1 MRDLVILG
9 STGSIGV
16 QALELVAANPSAF
29 NVVAISAFGSN
40 PEQIIEQ
47 ARTFKVQ
54 VVGVVKNAEV
64 IRQALPG
71 VTVIDGPN
79 AATEIAAITCE
90 VVLNGITGS
99 IGLGPTL
106 AALEVGNKLALA
118 NKESLV
124 AAGELVMSRAAENQ
138 LIPVDSEHSAIWQS
152 ALAGKKSE
160 ISKLVLTA
168 SGGPFRN
175 RGDLTDV
182 SIEEALAHPTWSMG
196 QVVTIN
202 SATLMNK
209 SLEIIEA
216 HYLFDMPYRQIEAV
230 IHPQSIIH
238 SMVEYVDGSTLAQ
251 LSPPNMK
258 GPIAYA
264 INWPTRLTGATK
276 SMDWSQKYSLDF
288 EPIDNERFPVIELAR
303 RCGELGGGLPAIFNA
318 ANEVAVSAFLAG
330 QISFTSII
338 ECVDL
343 AVQMLGSAVNPI
355 RDLADVSAIENDARK
370 VASEII
376 GRVAK

>member
-16 QALELVAANPSAF
+16 QALEVVAANPTAF
-29 NVVAISAFGSN
+29 NVVAISAYGSN
-40 PEQIIEQ
+40 PAAIIEQ

-54 VVGVVKNAEV
+54 VIGVVINADV
-64 IRQALPG
+64 IREALPS
-71 VTVIDGPN
+71 VAVIDGPS

-124 AAGELVMSRAAENQ
+124 AAGELVMSRASENQ

-152 ALAGKKSE
+152 SLAGKKSE

-175 RGDLTDV
+175 RRDLADV
-182 SIEEALAHPTWSMG
+182 SIAEALAHPTWEMG
-196 QVVTIN
+196 QVVSIN

-264 INWPTRLTGATK
+264 INWPARLPAATQ
-276 SMDWSQKYSLDF
+276 SMDWSQKQTLEF

-338 ECVDL
+338 ESVDL
-343 AVQMLGSAVNPI
+343 AVQKLGSAVNPI

-370 VASEII
+370 VAGEII
-376 GRVAK
+376 ERVAK